1 MRNCLIVIGLAF
13 LSSFATAS
21 DMEDMSITARR
32 LAAEIAHINQ
42 INIDREFTQNL
53 HYVMVV
59 QKPSLRDYEIIV
71 DGIWVEKTDERIDDE
86 KSDET
91 S

>member
-1 MRNCLIVIGLAF
+1 
-13 LSSFATAS
+13 
-21 DMEDMSITARR
+21 MEDMSITARR

-42 INIDREFTQNL
+42 IDIDKEFTQDL

-59 QKPSLRDYEIIV
+59 QKPRLINNEIIV
-71 DGIWVEKTDERIDDE
+71 DGVWVEKTDERIDDE